1 MPDTAQTYTSGLDT
15 LSEYQLCRLT
25 EGWTGPLHNPVQEDS
40 VSGVASD
47 ETFQLITERWRA
59 ARDFYRD
66 AEAESVFGEGATLS
80 DGVVS
85 QSALPEEGAS
95 LATTSFSDLFNMP
108 FWADILLDVAVVA
121 IVIGYMFCIYRYYH
135 DVVALIYSSFRRSA
149 AVSDRVNERRRS
161 DIFYGFLGKLFLLGV
176 GGVGVLLSIWLIRGG
191 NMVVELSDKQRLL
204 SPFMGMALFI
214 VLVVVQYI
222 ILLIVGFVT
231 RSLPTIHTLMRVRLT
246 YFVFAT
252 VVVAPFLLV
261 LQMSEGVMVWRVAT
275 CLAAGLT
282 LMLYIRESLD
292 LFISKKIS
300 ILHWFLYLC
309 TVEIVPITLLWQMA
323 IRLR

>member
-1 MPDTAQTYTSGLDT
+1 
-15 LSEYQLCRLT
+15 
-25 EGWTGPLHNPVQEDS
+25 
-40 VSGVASD
+40 
-47 ETFQLITERWRA
+47 
-59 ARDFYRD
+59 
-66 AEAESVFGEGATLS
+66 
-80 DGVVS
+80 
-85 QSALPEEGAS
+85 
-95 LATTSFSDLFNMP
+95 
-108 FWADILLDVAVVA
+108 
-121 IVIGYMFCIYRYYH
+121 
-135 DVVALIYSSFRRSA
+135 
-149 AVSDRVNERRRS
+149 
-161 DIFYGFLGKLFLLGV
+161 
-176 GGVGVLLSIWLIRGG
+176 
-191 NMVVELSDKQRLL
+191 
-204 SPFMGMALFI
+204 MGMALFI

-309 TVEIVPITLLWQMA
+309 TVEIVPVTLLWQMA

>member
-1 MPDTAQTYTSGLDT
+1 MPDTAQIYTSGLDT

-25 EGWTGPLHNPVQEDS
+25 EGWTGPLHNPVQEDG

-47 ETFQLITERWRA
+47 ETFQLITERWRV

-108 FWADILLDVAVVA
+108 FWADVLLDVAVVA

-191 NMVVELSDKQRLL
+191 NMVVELSDEQRLL

-261 LQMSEGVMVWRVAT
+261 LQMSEGVIVWRVAT

-309 TVEIVPITLLWQMA
+309 TVEIVPVTLLWQMA